1 MHDASLA
8 FAMAER
14 PSKQLPHRFGE
25 AVRAAREELGISQE
39 ELASRC
45 GLHRTY
51 LAGVER
57 GARNPSLKSIGKIAI
72 GLGLPVSTLFRRM
85 ETMRPSAGTLKA
97 SKKSD

>member
-1 MHDASLA
+1 MHDASL
-8 FAMAER
+8 FFTMAER
-14 PSKQLPHRFGE
+14 LSKQLPQHFGE

-57 GARNPSLKSIGKIAI
+57 GTRNPSLKSIGKIAI

-85 ETMRPSAGTLKA
+85 ETMRLSGSTGAA